1 MLEKDSDMMDSDKL
15 IVSFDYPHSLLR
27 HIRKL
32 QGDGELSSILHE
44 DFFEKFCNEYED
56 FQGEVEELRVA
67 YEIDLL
73 YEFYEKRNI
82 SSWLKRA
89 FIAKTLYI
97 LVKKL
102 RERDAVELIESL
114 MFIFNWRFSM
124 EIERKWE
131 VDEEDKAR
139 YHEADAT
146 KYMGGEFERRAKV
159 LSDKIQD
166 RERTSNRNSHNREER
181 SHGRRDI
188 SKADARKGDRG
199 ASASG
204 NAKDSSHSKG
214 EKRRQSRSDGRM
226 KSTDERDNQSSVS
239 GEGSE
244 KSKLSEFFLES
255 EETKPT
261 SKQEVKFM
269 KLMPVSLRREIK
281 PAERGNSAS
290 QRHLGDFYADEESEH
305 LDYKEAARWYRYAA
319 NQGDYRSL
327 LELGRLLDGRKLSD
341 TEDEDVMKA
350 EGIRYFRRL
359 AEKGYPTAQCILGL
373 KYYFGDYV
381 EEDLSE
387 AAKWL
392 RMSAVQGNVDAQR
405 ALGNLY
411 NRLGNTG
418 EAKKWYQ
425 KAAAFGDLYSKEQIS
440 RI

>member
-1 MLEKDSDMMDSDKL
+1 MLEKDSNTEASDKL

-27 HIRKL
+27 HIRSI
-32 QGDGELSSILHE
+32 QGDGELSSVLHD
-44 DFFEKFCNEYED
+44 DFYKKFCSEYGD
-56 FQGEVEELRVA
+56 CQNEVEELRAA

-73 YEFYEKRNI
+73 SEFYEKRKI

-89 FIAKTLYI
+89 FIAKTLFV

-102 RERDAVELIESL
+102 RECDAVELIESL
-114 MFIFNWRFSM
+114 MFLFNWRFSM
-124 EIERKWE
+124 EVERKWD
-131 VDEEDKAR
+131 VDEQDKAKF
-139 YHEADAT
+139 HQADEVR
-146 KYMGGEFERRAKV
+146 YMGGEFERRAKV
-159 LSDKIQD
+159 LSGRIQD
-166 RERTSNRNSHNREER
+166 ETTSSKSERR
-181 SHGRRDI
+181 SHRRRTISETDAVSGSSDI
-188 SKADARKGDRG
+188 SISNDKDAETERNYSEREKSSHPRSADRKSISSEKGIE
-199 ASASG
+199 ANVSKSASDK
-204 NAKDSSHSKG
+204 NRTQA
-214 EKRRQSRSDGRM
+214 
-226 KSTDERDNQSSVS
+226 
-239 GEGSE
+239 
-244 KSKLSEFFLES
+244 FFLES
-255 EETKPT
+255 EEIKPAK
-261 SKQEVKFM
+261 KQEVKFL

-341 TEDEDVMKA
+341 GEDEDAMKA
-350 EGIRYFRRL
+350 EGVRYFRKL

-381 EEDLSE
+381 DEDLSE

-392 RMSAVQGNVDAQR
+392 RMAAVQSNVDAQR

-425 KAAAFGDLYSKEQIS
+425 KAAALGDAYSREQIK

>member
-1 MLEKDSDMMDSDKL
+1 MLEKDSNMIDSDKL

-44 DFFEKFCNEYED
+44 DFFEKFCSEYGDYQREI
-56 FQGEVEELRVA
+56 EELRVA
-67 YEIDLL
+67 YKIDLL
-73 YEFYEKRNI
+73 YDFYEKRKT

-89 FIAKTLYI
+89 FIAKTLFV

-102 RERDAVELIESL
+102 RECDAVELIESL
-114 MFIFNWRFSM
+114 MFLFNWRFSM
-124 EIERKWE
+124 EVERKWD
-131 VDEEDKAR
+131 VNDEDRAR

-166 RERTSNRNSHNREER
+166 RDKVSGKKRH
-181 SHGRRDI
+181 SHGGRLISETDVKKSDADI
-188 SKADARKGDRG
+188 
-199 ASASG
+199 SASG
-204 NAKDSSHSKG
+204 NAKDGTYSKDEKRKQSHSHDKV
-214 EKRRQSRSDGRM
+214 KR
-226 KSTDERDNQSSVS
+226 TDRRENGTNIS
-239 GEGSE
+239 GETSE
-244 KSKLSEFFLES
+244 KSSIKEFFLEA
-255 EETKPT
+255 EETKPVK
-261 SKQEVKFM
+261 KQEIKFM
-269 KLMPVSLRREIK
+269 KLMSVSLRREIK

-305 LDYKEAARWYRYAA
+305 LDYREAARWYRYAA

-327 LELGRLLDGRKLSD
+327 LELGKLLDGRKLSD
-341 TEDEDVMKA
+341 TEDEDTMKA
-350 EGIRYFRRL
+350 EGIRYFRKL

-381 EEDLSE
+381 EEDLAE

-392 RMSAVQGNVDAQR
+392 RMAAAQGNVDAQR

-425 KAAAFGDLYSKEQIS
+425 KAASLGDFYSREQIN